1 MHAAQVTVWGQ
12 PPRYVETKC
21 PPPPEGFVQVKV
33 LAAGIHHVVRSRASG
48 HHYSS
53 GTLPLIPGTDG
64 VGTTPDGQTVFFSVF
79 TTGGSFAE
87 YVNVSKRALFPLPD
101 GLDPILAAAL
111 VNPALSSWMALT
123 SRCNVKPGFSVCI
136 LGATSFSGRIAIQIA
151 RSLGASKIV
160 GVARNAETLASLDLD
175 QRAILDSDYVPDTD
189 VILDYV
195 YGPPTERIL
204 AAIKPDH
211 PVQYVHIGSLAG
223 LEINLPGSVL
233 RSKDLTIRGSGTGA
247 FSLQDARKELPQLL
261 NALKN
266 LKLDVIL
273 YKLQDIEYA
282 WNDQNRVVVVP

>member
-1 MHAAQVTVWGQ
+1 M
-12 PPRYVETKC
+12 
-21 PPPPEGFVQVKV
+21 
-33 LAAGIHHVVRSRASG
+33 
-48 HHYSS
+48 
-53 GTLPLIPGTDG
+53 PLIPGTDG
-64 VGTTPDGQTVFFSVF
+64 VGTTPGGQTVFFSVF

-101 GLDPILAAAL
+101 GLDPVRAAAL

-123 SRCNVKPGFSVCI
+123 SRCNVKPGFPVCI

-204 AAIKPDH
+204 AAIKPIT
-211 PVQYVHIGSLAG
+211 PS
-223 LEINLPGSVL
+223 NTSTSVL
-233 RSKDLTIRGSGTGA
+233 S
-247 FSLQDARKELPQLL
+247 E
-261 NALKN
+261 N
-266 LKLDVIL
+266 LKSTSPDPSSEAKIL
-273 YKLQDIEYA
+273 PSADPEQAHSLFKKLAD
-282 WNDQNRVVVVP
+282 NSRHC